1 MFFSSSSEDT
11 DLGLDG
17 VKRSHINLVYGTSVE
32 VDIDFREVRDPC
44 FLKFYPLGAV
54 DEEIESWFED
64 RPNRFFFQQVS
75 PGIHSRYQP
84 L

>member
-54 DEEIESWFED
+54 DEEIENWFED
-64 RPNRFFFQQVS
+64 GPNRFFFQQVS

>member
-64 RPNRFFFQQVS
+64 GPNRFFFQQVS